1 MRKILEERL
10 ENAKLDYQYHKY
22 HNLEGSRILRDLECE
37 INIYQDCLNLLPPAR
52 TEQEI
57 LDDFEELGWFIS
69 IKTNREIILR
79 RNPEKYTAIWIDKLV
94 KEYLSNAYL
103 SIQEHKL
110 LNELFEVIFND

>member
-1 MRKILEERL
+1 MNVNSLEAL
-10 ENAKLDYQYHKY
+10 E
-22 HNLEGSRILRDLECE
+22 IV
-37 INIYQDCLNLLPPAR
+37 LNLLPPAR

-110 LNELFEVIFND
+110 LNELFEVWGWYND